1 MAKLLN
7 DALAAQ
13 VQDLFK
19 EIPYPVHML
28 LFTQADADYCAET
41 QQLLEELVGLSDQL
55 SLAVYDLDDD
65 KLIAEQYKIDRVPGI
80 VIAGKDVEK
89 IIDYHIRYSGIPA
102 GHEFTSLVNDLVMV
116 GSRNSGLNESTRA
129 FLKTLDKT
137 VHLDVYVTPT

>member
-1 MAKLLN
+1 MEKLLN
-7 DALAAQ
+7 ETLTTQ

-19 EIPYPVHML
+19 EIPYPVHVL
-28 LFTQADADYCAET
+28 LFTQAGADYCAET
-41 QQLLEELVGLSDQL
+41 RQLLEEVVALSDKL
-55 SLAVYDLDDD
+55 SLAVYDIDEDAPTA
-65 KLIAEQYKIDRVPGI
+65 KQYKIDRVPGI
-80 VIAGKDVEK
+80 VIAGKDGET
-89 IIDYHIRYSGIPA
+89 ITDYHIRYSGIPA